1 MPIVAAAR
9 QGLWRGAPVA
19 VKYTRCDTS
28 DAAALEQCIR
38 EAVLSRRMSHP
49 HVVQT
54 FAWTVLTADDA
65 AVRCLC
71 CCSAPTLAMAPRLK
85 GSCRNI
91 WDELDPQ
98 RLSVSLIEL
107 AQRGPVSCAAHGLL
121 PLALQT

>member
-1 MPIVAAAR
+1 MTLLPNAAR

-19 VKYTRCDTS
+19 VKYTRCDTA

-65 AVRCLC
+65 AVRAVLLL
-71 CCSAPTLAMAPRLK
+71 APD
-85 GSCRNI
+85 S
-91 WDELDPQ
+91 
-98 RLSVSLIEL
+98 
-107 AQRGPVSCAAHGLL
+107 
-121 PLALQT
+121 